1 MKTIKQITFIMLA
14 ICVFGCQAKEDS
26 KKTEKN
32 AEMETKFKP
41 GKNKITFENE
51 GETLVG
57 DLYLPNDYVAGKK
70 YPAVPI
76 LGPMTFAKEQAPT
89 EYARRFAARGYAALA
104 FDPRFRGESSGTPRE
119 LEDPMSK
126 VSDTKAAANFLA
138 SLPMVN
144 KEEIVGFAVC
154 QGSSIM
160 LRAVAEDDIFNG
172 IVTVAGHY
180 RDREADIQWM
190 GSEEALDARIAAGQE
205 ARQKFESTGE
215 VINVPAVDET
225 RMDVG
230 MPGKF
235 VYDWYIKWA
244 EKGIWTN
251 NYPKMSD
258 AYLLSYESL
267 SAAKKLDKPYL
278 MIHSDNSFLPEAAKR
293 QFESVSVEK
302 KKLSWEDET
311 GHFQYYEDPEILDST
326 ADQAVAW
333 YQSIFVD

>member
-1 MKTIKQITFIMLA
+1 MRTIKQITLLTLA
-14 ICVFGCQAKEDS
+14 ILIFGCQTKES
-26 KKTEKN
+26 SLKTEKN
-32 AEMETKFKP
+32 AKMESKFKQ
-41 GKNKITFENE
+41 GKNKVTFENE
-51 GETLVG
+51 GDTLVG
-57 DLYLPNDYVAGKK
+57 DLYLPDDYSAGKM

-89 EYARRFAARGYAALA
+89 EYARRFAERGYVALA

-126 VSDTKAAANFLA
+126 VSDTKAAANFL
-138 SLPMVN
+138 STLPMVN
-144 KEEIVGFAVC
+144 KKEIVGFAVC

-160 LRAVAEDDIFNG
+160 LRAVAEDDIFNS

-180 RDREADIQWM
+180 RDRVADIQWM
-190 GSEEALDARIAAGQE
+190 GTEEALDARIAAGQE

-235 VYDWYIKWA
+235 VYDWYIKWTK
-244 EKGIWTN
+244 KGIWTN

-258 AYLLSYESL
+258 AYLLEYESL
-267 SAAKKLDKPYL
+267 SAARKLDKPFL
-278 MIHSDNSFLPEAAKR
+278 MIHSDNSFLPDAARR
-293 QFESVSVEK
+293 QFEAVPSEK
-302 KKLSWEDET
+302 KKLSWEGET
-311 GHFQYYEDPEILDST
+311 GHFQYYEDSKTLDST
-326 ADQAVAW
+326 ADQAVKW
-333 YQSIFVD
+333 YQSIFDD